1 LDEKER
7 LKPKA
12 ANIIDQCKM
21 EPPAVPTT
29 SEESAL
35 QVPASLQNTFVVTES
50 SLVSLVMPDIPLEPT
65 LMVKMP
71 EQEETGE
78 PQVTE
83 PEKVEV
89 AALDAK
95 EKRKNLTDQQR
106 VAIVHY
112 LLANSAGGRLKHGDM
127 KAAATHFGVHRATI
141 RRLWKLHSSS
151 EPTDGL
157 AGNVASRIKGHS
169 GRKPKVPD
177 EELKIRIAAIPVERR
192 MTGRGLSTALGV
204 SNSVVVRLIKSGKL
218 RRHPKKL
225 HYIM

>member
-1 LDEKER
+1 
-7 LKPKA
+7 
-12 ANIIDQCKM
+12 M
-21 EPPAVPTT
+21 EIPMESISEPLPAVDT
-29 SEESAL
+29 A
-35 QVPASLQNTFVVTES
+35 
-50 SLVSLVMPDIPLEPT
+50 
-65 LMVKMP
+65 
-71 EQEETGE
+71 TGK
-78 PQVTE
+78 P
-83 PEKVEV
+83 
-89 AALDAK
+89 AK

-141 RRLWKLHSSS
+141 RRLWKLHTASST
-151 EPTDGL
+151 TDGL

-177 EELKIRIAAIPVERR
+177 EELKVRIAAIPAERR
-192 MTGRGLSTALGV
+192 MTGRGLSTALDV

>member
-1 LDEKER
+1 
-7 LKPKA
+7 
-12 ANIIDQCKM
+12 M
-21 EPPAVPTT
+21 EPAAAA
-29 SEESAL
+29 SEPPLAI
-35 QVPASLQNTFVVTES
+35 PASLQATIVTETA
-50 SLVSLVMPDIPLEPT
+50 LVPLYIPEMSVIAAPKLPEFPLEVPPK
-65 LMVKMP
+65 LP
-71 EQEETGE
+71 E
-78 PQVTE
+78 
-83 PEKVEV
+83 
-89 AALDAK
+89 DSK

-127 KAAATHFGVHRATI
+127 KAAATHFDVHRATI
-141 RRLWKLHSSS
+141 RRLWKLHTASNTT
-151 EPTDGL
+151 EGL

-177 EELKIRIAAIPVERR
+177 EELKIRIAAIPAERR

-204 SNSVVVRLIKSGKL
+204 SNSVVVRLIKNGKL